1 MENFDYKL
9 PMLVAEIGCNHM
21 GSIDLA
27 KELILLAKNSGVGY
41 VKFQKRDNKTYLTPE
56 QYNAPHPVPQNSY
69 GSTYGEHR
77 EFLEL
82 SIEQHR
88 ELKEFCEENQIVY
101 SCSVWDVVSAE
112 EIISLNPDFIK
123 VPSACN
129 SNYDVLTKL
138 RDEYDGE
145 VQVSV
150 GMTTK
155 DELADIVSFFEL
167 RNQAKSRLT
176 VYACTS
182 GYPIS
187 FEQACL
193 LEIQFLYKKYGQRLK
208 SIGYS
213 GHHMGIAIDIAA
225 YTLGARWVE
234 RHFTKDRTLK
244 GTDHAASLEPEG
256 LRRLARDLL
265 ATYKA
270 LAFKD
275 SEILP
280 VEEVQRRK
288 LRSC

>member
-1 MENFDYKL
+1 MQNFDYKL

-155 DELADIVSFFEL
+155 DELADIVAFFEL

-280 VEEVQRRK
+280 IEEVQRRK